1 MRDLKTIFSAATL
14 VVALVVSALPAAAQ
28 TGRVGGTIK
37 DQAGD
42 GVLLVDAEDLRF
54 VEFNDAACR
63 MLGHDRTAF
72 AALRLGAGRERAE
85 DVIDPSV
92 GIAGIVKVG
101 ERVASGA
108 PLAVLH
114 ANDARRLAEARAL
127 LADAFTLGDA
137 PVTPPPLVAEV
148 IGG

>member
-1 MRDLKTIFSAATL
+1 VIDDPAH
-14 VVALVVSALPAAAQ
+14 LP
-28 TGRVGGTIK
+28 
-37 DQAGD
+37 QARTKEPFLARRAGF
-42 GVLLVDAEDLRF
+42 VTAVDARA
-54 VEFNDAACR
+54 V
-63 MLGHDRTAF
+63 AF
-72 AALRLGAGRERAE
+72 AALRLGAGRVRAE
-85 DVIDPSV
+85 DVIDPAV

-114 ANDARRLAEARAL
+114 ANDVRRLAEARAL